1 MFRKCFDH
9 GVAAAWGSAEA
20 LVFFIVPDV
29 WTSWLA
35 LHNPRRGMTTTLS
48 ALAGALAG
56 GAANYKL
63 SERMSHEDTQRVL
76 TSIPGISS
84 DMVAAV
90 ERELDEKGWS
100 ALVLGPT
107 RGVPYKIYART
118 LAHGGESFARFMAL
132 SVPAR
137 MGRFLAV
144 TGGVAALGKLA
155 DRRGLSKKTKTGL
168 FLGGWTAFY
177 TWYFTAGP
185 GKGHSQPRP
194 PASARSETN
203 RL

>member
-1 MFRKCFDH
+1 SR
-9 GVAAAWGSAEA
+9 GRS
-20 LVFFIVPDV
+20 
-29 WTSWLA
+29 SR
-35 LHNPRRGMTTTLS
+35 LHYPPSSFLSPYTTLFRS
-48 ALAGALAG
+48 
-56 GAANYKL
+56 
-63 SERMSHEDTQRVL
+63 
-76 TSIPGISS
+76 
-84 DMVAAV
+84 
-90 ERELDEKGWS
+90 
-100 ALVLGPT
+100 PT

-177 TWYFTAGP
+177 TWYFTIGP
-185 GKGHSQPRP
+185 GQTQHADSPRGLTTDENI
-194 PASARSETN
+194 R
-203 RL
+203 

>member
-9 GVAAAWGSAEA
+9 GVAATWGTAEA
-20 LVFFIVPDV
+20 TVFFIVPDL

-35 LHNPRRGMTTTLS
+35 LHNPRRGLAATVS

-56 GAANYKL
+56 GATNYMV
-63 SERMSHEDTQRVL
+63 SQRMTPEETKRIL
-76 TSIPGISS
+76 TSIPGISE
-84 DMVAAV
+84 DMVAKV
-90 ERELDEKGWS
+90 ETELDEQGWS

-118 LAHGGESFARFMAL
+118 LAHGNSPFGTFMAL

-155 DRRGLSKKTKTGL
+155 DKRGISSKTKSGL
-168 FLGGWTAFY
+168 FIGGWTAFY
-177 TWYFTAGP
+177 TWYFTVGP
-185 GKGHSQPRP
+185 GKSTKAPRG
-194 PASARSETN
+194 
-203 RL
+203 